1 MERFHRKS
9 PKLQP
14 LRVSV
19 ARWWLLPSMPYTVE
33 GPLRIR
39 TTSPIAL
46 YRGDLKFEK
55 GADPT

>member
-1 MERFHRKS
+1 MERFRRKP

-14 LRVSV
+14 LKVSV
-19 ARWWLLPSMPYTVE
+19 ARWRLLPSMPYTVE

-39 TTSPIAL
+39 TSSPIAF